1 MPQETPDTTVN
12 ASAQTAA
19 SERPDRVRSILLSL
33 RVLIR
38 AVQDYSRW
46 VESQCGLTSS
56 QLWALWELFATP
68 GMKVSDLA
76 TTLYVHQSTA
86 SNMLDKLEQKGLV
99 ERRRGGPDQRVVR
112 LYLSTAGVE
121 LLATAPRPAQ
131 GALNA
136 ALQQLP
142 DATLRRLSTD
152 LETLVATLKFKDPK
166 AALKPL
172 PED

>member
-1 MPQETPDTTVN
+1 MSQETPEVVVT
-12 ASAQTAA
+12 AQGQAPA
-19 SERPDRVRSILLSL
+19 NDRADRVRSILLSL

-46 VESQCGLTSS
+46 VESQCGLTSA

-76 TTLYVHQSTA
+76 AALYVHQSTA
-86 SNMLDKLEQKGLV
+86 SNMLDKLELRGLV

-112 LYLSTAGVE
+112 LYLSSAGVD

-152 LETLVATLKFKDPK
+152 LETLVAALQFKDPK

-172 PED
+172 P

>member
-1 MPQETPDTTVN
+1 MSQRTPEVAVTV
-12 ASAQTAA
+12 SAQAPA
-19 SERPDRVRSILLSL
+19 NDRSDRVRSILLSL

-46 VESQCGLTSS
+46 VESECGLTST

-76 TTLYVHQSTA
+76 ATLYVHQSTA
-86 SNMLDKLEQKGLV
+86 SNMLDRLEARGLV

-142 DATLRRLSTD
+142 DATLRRLSAD
-152 LETLVATLKFKDPK
+152 LETLVATLQFKDPK

>member
-1 MPQETPDTTVN
+1 MPRETPEIAATTPAHAP
-12 ASAQTAA
+12 ASD
-19 SERPDRVRSILLSL
+19 RPDRVRSILLSL

-38 AVQDYSRW
+38 AIQDYSRW
-46 VESQCGLTSS
+46 VESQCGLTSV

-76 TTLYVHQSTA
+76 AALYVHQSTA
-86 SNMLDKLEQKGLV
+86 SNMLDKLELRGLV

-112 LYLSTAGVE
+112 LHLSSAGVE

-142 DATLRRLSTD
+142 DATLRRLAAD
-152 LETLVATLKFKDPK
+152 LETLVASLQFKDPK
-166 AALKPL
+166 AAMKPL

>member
-1 MPQETPDTTVN
+1 MSQDTPELAVT
-12 ASAQTAA
+12 ASAQSPA
-19 SERPDRVRSILLSL
+19 SDRADRVRSVLLAL

-46 VESQCGLTSS
+46 VESQCGLSS
-56 QLWALWELFATP
+56 AQLWALWELFATP

-76 TTLYVHQSTA
+76 AALYVHQSTA
-86 SNMLDKLEQKGLV
+86 SNMLDKLELRGLV

-112 LYLSTAGVE
+112 LYLSSAGVD

-152 LETLVATLKFKDPK
+152 LEALVAALQFKDPK

-172 PED
+172 P